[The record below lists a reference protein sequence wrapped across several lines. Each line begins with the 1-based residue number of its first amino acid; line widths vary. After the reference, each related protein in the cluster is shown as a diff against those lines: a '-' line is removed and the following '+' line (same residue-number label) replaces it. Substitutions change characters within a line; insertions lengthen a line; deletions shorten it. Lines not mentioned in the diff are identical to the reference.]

1 MGTRRYRID
10 LTTKGLVHI
19 GNGRSLGKKDYFLQQ
34 GKIAVLDAK
43 AFVSRLD
50 EKRLEDYCRFL
61 ETDSRS
67 GLDDFLDKHDLRG
80 VAEKAVA
87 YRLDAALKGK
97 NGRRR
102 NREVGEFVKDAY
114 GCPYVPGSSFKGML
128 RTVLLSA
135 LIEEGPEAFL
145 QGYPQNGGWRRDKDA
160 AAGIERQ
167 AFRGGDPRAVSD
179 IMRFVSVSDSDPL
192 DAGDLVFAEKYDKF
206 SKGDAAEHKRRR
218 GGRSANAGVGG
229 NDLSIYRECLR
240 PGTVATLH
248 VGIDERIDERLPFP
262 LDEDGL
268 ASLFQRF
275 DARYRKCFLD
285 AFEFEESPGGGA
297 GGSGG
302 ADDGMCRYV
311 IKSGPFEGKRCRNH
325 AIAGTGYCNMHQ
337 DEAAAPSGALSKH
350 GGLTCYLGGG
360 VDFDSKTVLNALF
373 ACDAERLRETALI
386 LYAQFPTKID
396 DRFSGGRHRA
406 LWDKVEGEGFRPM
419 TVKFG
424 DGAVSKAKDDHRH
437 WMDEDLG
444 VSPHTMKL
452 GKVGDELLPMGKC
465 SLCIV
470 AEPLQGGFEGGAVR

>member
-1 MGTRRYRID
+1 M
-10 LTTKGLVHI
+10 
-19 GNGRSLGKKDYFLQQ
+19 
-34 GKIAVLDAK
+34 LDAK

-87 YRLDAALKGK
+87 YRLDAALKGR
-97 NGRRR
+97 NGRGRYL
-102 NREVGEFVKDAY
+102 EVGEFVKDAY

-192 DAGDLVFAEKYDKF
+192 DAGDLVFAGKYDKF

-229 NDLSIYRECLR
+229 NDLNIYRECLR

-268 ASLFQRF
+268 ASAVFQRF

-297 GGSGG
+297 GGSGAPTTECAVTSSSPG
-302 ADDGMCRYV
+302 RLKG
-311 IKSGPFEGKRCRNH
+311 S
-325 AIAGTGYCNMHQ
+325 
-337 DEAAAPSGALSKH
+337 AAA
-350 GGLTCYLGGG
+350 TM
-360 VDFDSKTVLNALF
+360 
-373 ACDAERLRETALI
+373 RLRGRGIATC
-386 LYAQFPTKID
+386 TKT
-396 DRFSGGRHRA
+396 RPPRPP
-406 LWDKVEGEGFRPM
+406 EPFRSM
-419 TVKFG
+419 
-424 DGAVSKAKDDHRH
+424 
-437 WMDEDLG
+437 
-444 VSPHTMKL
+444 
-452 GKVGDELLPMGKC
+452 VG
-465 SLCIV
+465 
-470 AEPLQGGFEGGAVR
+470 